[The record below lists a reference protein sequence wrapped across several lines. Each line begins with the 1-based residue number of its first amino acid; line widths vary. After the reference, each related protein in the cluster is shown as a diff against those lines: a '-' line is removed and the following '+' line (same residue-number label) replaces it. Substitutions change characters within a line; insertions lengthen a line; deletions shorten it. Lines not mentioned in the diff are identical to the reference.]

1 MPDICWSGYLRTHQ
15 EWQLM
20 LEQGRFLFGVGGFH
34 PTWATCF
41 YLSRMGMVREAG
53 YFWGREGSFR
63 GTNIF
68 HILQEVRRQNIRI
81 WGTGALPRDCLMG
94 KPDTVVQAAAY

>member
-1 MPDICWSGYLRTHQ
+1 MPDICWSGYLCIRQ

-41 YLSRMGMVREAG
+41 NLSRMGMVREAG
-53 YFWGREGSFR
+53 YLWGRGDSLR
-63 GTNIF
+63 GTNIL
-68 HILQEVRRQNIRI
+68 HILQGVGRQNMRI
-81 WGTGALPRDCLMG
+81 WGTRALAKRVFCG
-94 KPDTVVQAAAY
+94 ET

>member
-1 MPDICWSGYLRTHQ
+1 MPDICWSEYLWLHQ

-68 HILQEVRRQNIRI
+68 HILQDVRRQNIRI
-81 WGTGALPRDCLMG
+81 WGTGALAKRVFNG
-94 KPDTVVQAAAY
+94 ET

>member
-1 MPDICWSGYLRTHQ
+1 
-15 EWQLM
+15 M

-41 YLSRMGMVREAG
+41 YLSRMGMVREAR

-68 HILQEVRRQNIRI
+68 YIFAGRASTEYENLGHTCTGQESV
-81 WGTGALPRDCLMG
+81 
-94 KPDTVVQAAAY
+94 

>member
-1 MPDICWSGYLRTHQ
+1 MPDICWSEYLWLHQ

-34 PTWATCF
+34 PTWARCF

-68 HILQEVRRQNIRI
+68 HILQSVGRQNMRI
-81 WGTGALPRDCLMG
+81 WGTRALAKRVFCG
-94 KPDTVVQAAAY
+94 ET